1 MKNTANSTQKSR
13 RFPDPMTLKT
23 ETFGRAVMA
32 RLARSGL
39 WASMGLLSLMA
50 ALIII
55 QVIAR
60 NFFDKGLPW
69 ADELARFSSV
79 SLVFLTI
86 PLLALR
92 RDMVSVTMLPDMV
105 GPALRRWLHLIGE
118 LALLG
123 FAIALLF
130 GFASYLP
137 RAGKFVTPA
146 MGMPNW
152 IFYAPALI
160 GTLVLAA
167 AALLRIVET
176 CTNTPPLDAEDTLK

>member
-1 MKNTANSTQKSR
+1 
-13 RFPDPMTLKT
+13 MTVKA

-32 RLARSGL
+32 RLARAGM
-39 WASMGLLSLMA
+39 WTSMGLLALMA
-50 ALIII
+50 GLIIT
-55 QVIAR
+55 QVVAR

-105 GPALRRWLHLIGE
+105 GPNLRRWMHLIGE
-118 LALLG
+118 LALLA

-130 GFASYLP
+130 GFSAYLP
-137 RAGKFVTPA
+137 RAGKFSTPA

-152 IFYAPALI
+152 IFYGPALI
-160 GTLVLAA
+160 GTLVLTA
-167 AALLRIVET
+167 AALLRIFET
-176 CTNTPPLDAEDTLK
+176 LTNTPPLDAEDTLK